1 MVARNLDSLR
11 LVESRPGVGEV
22 GTPIS
27 LVNEMLD
34 KLPNEVFTSS
44 TTTFLDPCFGEG
56 TFIIDIVRRLRA
68 AGHSMD
74 NIEKRVFGVEIS
86 QPLFNRVSRKLN
98 RYNFTLLNTDSLKY
112 DFKDMKFDVIIGNP
126 PYQLKESNSRNTKLL
141 FTEFTYKAKE
151 VGRHVLFVIPSNYLE
166 GNKGPLKTF
175 RKFIKSNG
183 LEFIS
188 EDKSQYFEVNTAG
201 ISYIKLGEGK
211 TDKYLFADKV
221 VVNNY
226 DESKIVSDFEVNNL
240 YTKLLSKESK
250 LNVSRG
256 KRNIYIKSTEQYV
269 DCKAEDYTVPM
280 FLKTIK
286 GEPKQVYVKPDT
298 KADVTASHFA
308 LVTQDW
314 NKKLLQ
320 FNNIWYRTDKMFTSN
335 LNFIYFI
342 LEASETFE
350 SFISYTKSNLFR
362 FLLKNTDNGS
372 RAISIGSLKQFPKL
386 PFNTTWTDEKVY
398 KYFNLTQE
406 EINLI
411 ESTVA

>member
-1 MVARNLDSLR
+1 MYEKYKGMLS
-11 LVESRPGVGEV
+11 VEDRASQGEV
-22 GTPIS
+22 GTPIA
-27 LVNEMLD
+27 LANEMLD
-34 KLPNEVFTSS
+34 KLPEEFWRSNTS
-44 TTTFLDPCFGEG
+44 TILDPCFGNG
-56 TFIIDIVRRLRA
+56 TYLIEAIKRFRKF
-68 AGHSMD
+68 GHSIE
-74 NIEKRVFGVEIS
+74 NIQERVYGCEIS
-86 QPLFNRVSRKLN
+86 HRLYNKVTKLFSNYNFRKL
-98 RYNFTLLNTDSLKY
+98 YKE
-112 DFKDMKFDVIIGNP
+112 DFLTKDFNNMKFDVIIGNP

-175 RKFIKSNG
+175 RKFIKCNG

-188 EDKSQYFEVNTAG
+188 EDKSEYFEVNTAG

-221 VVNNY
+221 IVNNY
-226 DESKIVSDFEVNNL
+226 DESKIVSDFKVNDL
-240 YTKLLSKESK
+240 YIKLLSKEPK

-269 DCKAEDYTVPM
+269 EYKAEDYSIPM

-286 GEPKQVYVKPDT
+286 GEPKQVYVKPDV

-320 FNNIWYRTDKMFTSN
+320 FNNIWYRTDKTFTSN

-342 LEASETFE
+342 LEGSETFE

-372 RAISIGSLKQFPKL
+372 RAISIGSLKRFPKL
-386 PFNTTWTDEKVY
+386 PFNTTWTDERVY
-398 KYFNLTQE
+398 EYFNLSQE